1 MKILNFIAN
10 LKFCFRVKK
19 NLNIMAKESS
29 HTRLAFL
36 YINNENSWAR
46 LVSLEVFWMRDMA
59 LQIKWFEYWIESR
72 EIILIKKLKL
82 ALLF

>member
-36 YINNENSWAR
+36 YINNENS
-46 LVSLEVFWMRDMA
+46 
-59 LQIKWFEYWIESR
+59 
-72 EIILIKKLKL
+72 
-82 ALLF
+82 